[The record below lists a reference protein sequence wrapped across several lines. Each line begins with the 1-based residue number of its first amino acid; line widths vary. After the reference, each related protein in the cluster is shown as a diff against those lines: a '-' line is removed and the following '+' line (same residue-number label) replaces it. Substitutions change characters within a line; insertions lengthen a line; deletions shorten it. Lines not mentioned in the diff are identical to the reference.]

1 MTTPHARQLGAT
13 SNQVL
18 VSYTP
23 YVAVM
28 LAIVAPLDQM
38 VQKEGAAAVGVESY
52 KMWLNN
58 YGSVTALVTIFFS
71 GKCIF

>member
-1 MTTPHARQLGAT
+1 
-13 SNQVL
+13 
-18 VSYTP
+18 
-23 YVAVM
+23 M